1 MRLRSPTLQP
11 DVSCHIVI
19 AGTVDWLEVDRG
31 SKLNPDNQFSRA
43 LMVANKW
50 MQTCNGWL
58 KVNRVRS
65 AGRICGPGIVNS

>member
-1 MRLRSPTLQP
+1 MMCNLEVLAFNQMF
-11 DVSCHIVI
+11 HVI
-19 AGTVDWLEVDRG
+19 LSLPGRWLEVDRG

-65 AGRICGPGIVNS
+65 AGRIRGLGIVNS